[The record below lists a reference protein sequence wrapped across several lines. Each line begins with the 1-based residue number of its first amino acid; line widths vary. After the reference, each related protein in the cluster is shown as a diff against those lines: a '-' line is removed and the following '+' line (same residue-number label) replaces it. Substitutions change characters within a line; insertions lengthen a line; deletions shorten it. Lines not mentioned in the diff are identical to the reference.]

1 MLARGLAMISRR
13 KILKGGAAAAVIAGL
28 PLFKS
33 RLAFA
38 QSGLPFD
45 YFISANGD
53 DNNAGTLA
61 SPWSITALNSKQSKY
76 SGKRVG
82 IIGDIGGTQ
91 TPIQHG
97 TVGGVQTTLFALYQA
112 GGAAPV
118 LVINGGTSSAST
130 YIASCNSA
138 GVYTPRWAI
147 IDFSN
152 PSGGAKPSV
161 ENMAMGQSFYQT
173 SVPNPGYT
181 TVDALTIRNFTFAA
195 LGFSNLSGFGTMPG
209 LIIQNCEISN
219 GGNVVS
225 NNNPGAILLAGAS
238 NPLITNNKIHDL
250 QTIPGGADPTWGL
263 SALRTYSSTGIVF
276 THNTCYNCSSVLTKD
291 SHQWF
296 ANCSYNYLDHG
307 LFGSAGS
314 GGDLSAGSI
323 VGHSPGLGQTSVIHH
338 NIMLGGLGMHPQDG
352 LAVAGA
358 VQFYNNTLYGSPS
371 YGAPFN
377 AVTADNALLGA
388 ALQFHNNIV
397 YALTGY
403 DTSPASLMVLSTCAV
418 ASATFNNNVYGSNS
432 NGVSFSRTY
441 SGTSLAAWRSATGCD
456 QNSVLVSSS
465 PFTGTP
471 TTQVPSSFAAGN
483 SAVIGG
489 VMCGALD
496 GSGIVGCNFT
506 SEPVPTAPSLKVS

>member
-1 MLARGLAMISRR
+1 MISRR
-13 KILKGGAAAAVIAGL
+13 KILKGGAAAVVIASVPFL
-28 PLFKS
+28 
-33 RLAFA
+33 RARVVFA
-38 QSGLPFD
+38 QSALPFD

-53 DNNAGTLA
+53 DNNAGSLA

-76 SGKRVG
+76 SGKRIG
-82 IIGDIGGTQ
+82 IIGDIAGTQ

-97 TVGGVQTTLFALYQA
+97 TIGGVQTTLYSMYQA
-112 GGAAPV
+112 GGSAPV
-118 LVINGGTSSAST
+118 LVINGGNSSAST
-130 YIASCNSA
+130 YIGSCNSA
-138 GVYTPRWAI
+138 GAYTPRSAI

-152 PSGGAKPSV
+152 PSSGAKPTV

-173 SVPNPGYT
+173 SVPNPGYA

-209 LIIQNCEISN
+209 ITIQNCEIYN
-219 GGNVVS
+219 GGHVAS

-238 NPLITNNKIHDL
+238 NPVITNNKIHDL
-250 QTIPGGADPTWGL
+250 QTIPGGADPMWGL

-307 LFGSAGS
+307 IFGSAGS

-323 VGHSPGLGQTSVIHH
+323 VGHSPGSGQTSVIHH
-338 NIMLGGLGMHPQDG
+338 NIMLGPLGMHPQDG

-371 YGAPFN
+371 YNAAFD
-377 AVTADNALLGA
+377 AVTADNAASGA
-388 ALQFHNNIV
+388 ALQFYHNIV
-397 YALTGY
+397 YAVNGY
-403 DTSPASLMVLSTCAV
+403 DTAPASILVQSTCAV
-418 ASATFNNNVYGSNS
+418 ANATFNNNVYGSNG
-432 NGVSFSRTY
+432 NGVSFSRAY
-441 SGTSLAAWRSATGCD
+441 AGGSLAAWRSATGCD
-456 QNSVLVSSS
+456 QNSVIVSAS

-471 TTQVPSSFAAGN
+471 TTQAPSSFATGS

-489 VMCGALD
+489 VTCGALD
-496 GSGIVGCNFT
+496 GSGTVGCNFA
-506 SEPVPTAPSLKVS
+506 SGEPVPASPALRVS